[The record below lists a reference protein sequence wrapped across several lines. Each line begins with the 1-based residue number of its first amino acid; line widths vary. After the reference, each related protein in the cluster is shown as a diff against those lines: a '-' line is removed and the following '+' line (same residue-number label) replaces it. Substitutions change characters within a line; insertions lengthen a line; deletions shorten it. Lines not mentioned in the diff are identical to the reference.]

1 MNDAPLYQG
10 YDQAGLD
17 AQYNNRARVPEHADI
32 HAGYQAQADAVLA
45 DFDTRLD
52 VSYGPSAEET
62 LDIYLPKPAPP
73 ASTKEGAPTGGMPI
87 NVFLHGG
94 YWFSRH
100 KNDYRFLAR
109 GMIPSGAALIVVNYA
124 LVPSVDLDEVVRQCR
139 AAIAWTYRNAVDFGG
154 DPNRLFVSGHSA
166 GGHLTAMMMSTVWPA
181 LGDDLPGNIIK
192 GGCALSGIFDLTP
205 IPLSYM
211 QETLQ
216 FTPDQVARNSPV
228 TLSPSTKAPLIVG
241 VGGDESEEF
250 IRQSQVFA
258 EHWGAPGAIECW
270 MMTLEGINHF
280 TILGEYADPKSVL
293 TQAVLQQMGLG

>member
-10 YDQAGLD
+10 YNQAGLD

-73 ASTKEGAPTGGMPI
+73 ASAKEGAPTGGMPI

-228 TLSPSTKAPLIVG
+228 TASPVNFTVH
-241 VGGDESEEF
+241 
-250 IRQSQVFA
+250 Q
-258 EHWGAPGAIECW
+258 GA
-270 MMTLEGINHF
+270 
-280 TILGEYADPKSVL
+280 ADRRRRRR
-293 TQAVLQQMGLG
+293 

>member
-32 HAGYQAQADAVLA
+32 HAGYQAQADAGLA

-73 ASTKEGAPTGGMPI
+73 APAKEGAPTGGMPI

-154 DPNRLFVSGHSA
+154 DPNRFFVSGHSA

-258 EHWGAPGAIECW
+258 EHWGAPGNIEGW

>member
-73 ASTKEGAPTGGMPI
+73 ASAKEGAPTGGMPI

-94 YWFSRH
+94 DWFSRH

>member
-73 ASTKEGAPTGGMPI
+73 ASAKEGAPTGGMPI

-166 GGHLTAMMMSTVWPA
+166 GGHLTAMMMTTVWPA

-258 EHWGAPGAIECW
+258 EHWRAPGAIECW

-280 TILGEYADPKSVL
+280 TILGEYADSKSVL

>member
-73 ASTKEGAPTGGMPI
+73 ASAKEGAPTGGMPI

-258 EHWGAPGAIECW
+258 EHWGGPGAIECW

-293 TQAVLQQMGLG
+293 AQAVLQQMGLG